1 MLCPAPESCIVQ
13 KIMNKA
19 CYRLRKDIQCLVW
32 LYDTSS
38 KLASGNLS
46 KYLKFM
52 PSLVTSVKEIHAAIP
67 IIPIISTWWKMG
79 SKGTLIRETSG
90 KNTWIGGHWKMW
102 PPVSCLFVLH
112 SPLSHSSHRVTS
124 KIITV
129 SSFSTLCIHVSLT
142 KGVFRKEFHISE
154 KYPSHIRA
162 HSQMS
167 MKFLQSCDERCSPW
181 WWQGQR
187 CSSQEAG
194 ARGCGGASSPTSRPP
209 PGRCRWN
216 KETILVSFQSF
227 VNILIVEHIGKH
239 LRRPSFGSPPP
250 FNQLSQ

>member
-1 MLCPAPESCIVQ
+1 
-13 KIMNKA
+13 MNKT

-38 KLASGNLS
+38 KLESGNLS

-154 KYPSHIRA
+154 NILPSFEHI
-162 HSQMS
+162 H
-167 MKFLQSCDERCSPW
+167 K
-181 WWQGQR
+181 
-187 CSSQEAG
+187 
-194 ARGCGGASSPTSRPP
+194 
-209 PGRCRWN
+209 CRWN
-216 KETILVSFQSF
+216 FYNLAMRDVHLDGGRVSDVPLKKPALEGAEGQALPQADHHQVDVAETRKLC
-227 VNILIVEHIGKH
+227 
-239 LRRPSFGSPPP
+239 
-250 FNQLSQ
+250 

>member
-1 MLCPAPESCIVQ
+1 MGIASCTASPARQTWARWPCWSWCPPAEAKGNLQVRVEVDFHLDLCTLVCQLDYWHRCFVQ
-13 KIMNKA
+13 HLKVVSFRNQWTKHVI
-19 CYRLRKDIQCLVW
+19 DIQCLVW

-38 KLASGNLS
+38 KLANGNLS

-129 SSFSTLCIHVSLT
+129 SSFSTL
-142 KGVFRKEFHISE
+142 
-154 KYPSHIRA
+154 
-162 HSQMS
+162 
-167 MKFLQSCDERCSPW
+167 
-181 WWQGQR
+181 
-187 CSSQEAG
+187 
-194 ARGCGGASSPTSRPP
+194 
-209 PGRCRWN
+209 
-216 KETILVSFQSF
+216 
-227 VNILIVEHIGKH
+227 
-239 LRRPSFGSPPP
+239 
-250 FNQLSQ
+250 